1 MHVVRVVGR
10 EQFLAVGVHF
20 LPSPP
25 PKAAPSIPFA
35 VSCCCYFFVHKEHL
49 KIAVSFSPSFRHC
62 Q

>member
-10 EQFLAVGVHF
+10 EQFLALGVHF

-25 PKAAPSIPFA
+25 PKAAPSILFA
-35 VSCCCYFFVHKEHL
+35 VSCCYFFVHKEHL
-49 KIAVSFSPSFRHC
+49 KITVSFFPIFRHC